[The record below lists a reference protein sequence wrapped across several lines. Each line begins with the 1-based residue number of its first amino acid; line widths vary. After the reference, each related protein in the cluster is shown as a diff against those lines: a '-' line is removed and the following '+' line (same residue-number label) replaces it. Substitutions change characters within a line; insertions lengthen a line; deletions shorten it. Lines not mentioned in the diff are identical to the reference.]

1 MPTKSITLTA
11 LSDLLADQRVSKIDF
26 IQQGIFNAT
35 KDGIE
40 LYIKVPQNRPIYKIN
55 YAPINQI
62 MPFKPENWRLE
73 SVEATGV
80 RLLKLSQHSINEIAK
95 TGAATQYFF
104 SACIMEEHEE
114 QTKISRYVECA
125 LDPEHSYVF
134 CNRETKQEFQH
145 FHEQK
150 FALRSIYLSAKNKHT
165 QEKFPA
171 EPIRINL
178 ADNDIYVKNEYV
190 EALKKY
196 LIDKSPLLILTTTY
210 PLLANLNKGC
220 HHFENTPYEHN
231 AAKQILKKSGISCSD
246 SDRSAYIFDKDC
258 DKFKA
263 NNEVIHFIQKYPH
276 LTPAVAVIAS
286 LCQKIKDKELL
297 FENSKP
303 LDYLLAA
310 GFKTRLA
317 NKVISLLKNSH

>member
-40 LYIKVPQNRPIYKIN
+40 LYIKVPQNRPVYKIN
-55 YAPINQI
+55 YAPQNSIL
-62 MPFKPENWRLE
+62 PFKPENWQLE
-73 SVEATGV
+73 CVEDTRV
-80 RLLKLSQHSINEIAK
+80 RLLKLSQQSINEITS
-95 TGAATQYFF
+95 TGTATQYLF
-104 SACIMEEHEE
+104 STCIMEEREE
-114 QTKISRYVECA
+114 QTESSGYVESS

-134 CNRETKQEFQH
+134 CNNETKREFLRFQD
-145 FHEQK
+145 EK
-150 FALRSIYLSAKNKHT
+150 LALRSVYLTAKNEPP
-165 QEKFPA
+165 QEKLPA
-171 EPIRINL
+171 DPVSINL

-196 LIDKSPLLILTTTY
+196 LIDKSPLLILTATY

-246 SDRSAYIFDKDC
+246 SDRSAYIFNKDC